1 MKKANLTPD
10 ELQSKI
16 EKLREEMILLG
27 LRNGFKCPRTI
38 TVSQKL
44 DQYIAT
50 YQAKQKDN

>member
-1 MKKANLTPD
+1 MKKANLTPN
-10 ELQSKI
+10 ELQNRI

-44 DQYIAT
+44 DQYIAK
-50 YQAKQKDN
+50 YQAKQKEN